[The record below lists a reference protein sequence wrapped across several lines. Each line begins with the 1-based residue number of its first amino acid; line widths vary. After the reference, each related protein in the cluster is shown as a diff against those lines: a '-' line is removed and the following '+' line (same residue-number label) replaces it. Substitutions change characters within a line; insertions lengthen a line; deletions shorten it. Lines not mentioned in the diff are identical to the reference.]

1 MSENLPLPI
10 VTNPGE
16 TNLITTTDLLTI
28 QGTLGIKL
36 IGGINMS
43 YNNISSG
50 ISTFELNSQYYFIE
64 ISNINTTSVL
74 LPNSSTQPGQTFIIL
89 KGYTGGLL
97 NISTQASDTIDGSN
111 TISLNDQGERIKL
124 FSSGS
129 NRWTVI

>member
-16 TNLITTTDLLTI
+16 TTSITTTDLLTI

-64 ISNINTTSVL
+64 ISNINTTSV
-74 LPNSSTQPGQTFIIL
+74 FIL